1 MDTAVVETR
10 GIQDGDAGEEPGG
23 FGLLGTIDLR
33 RKHLL
38 ECLDG
43 IEETAK
49 GRGFH
54 VHTVGLDLEEVF
66 LGTEVRI
73 QTEVDFAV
81 LAGLAGL
88 SGDGFQ
94 GMDEA
99 LDGLGRSFVQVFVA
113 GDQGTGHVEGA
124 LGEGYI
130 VGHRNHAERLR
141 LLVFA
146 ASHGECDGQ
155 EGKKCVFHIKS

>member
-1 MDTAVVETR
+1 MKHTHILTLLALTLTVACSEKKQPQPFSVIPMPNDVTLAEGSFNVAGALVSYDENVDAKSAKA
-10 GIQDGDAGEEPGG
+10 IDG
-23 FGLLGTIDLR
+23 
-33 RKHLL
+33 
-38 ECLDG
+38 
-43 IEETAK
+43 
-49 GRGFH
+49 
-54 VHTVGLDLEEVF
+54 
-66 LGTEVRI
+66 
-73 QTEVDFAV
+73 
-81 LAGLAGL
+81 
-88 SGDGFQ
+88 
-94 GMDEA
+94 
-99 LDGLGRSFVQVFVA
+99 FVQVFVA

>member
-38 ECLDG
+38 ERLDG
-43 IEETAK
+43 IEETAE
-49 GRGFH
+49 GRSFH

-73 QTEVDFAV
+73 QAEVDFAV

-99 LDGLGRSFVQVFVA
+99 LDGFGSSFVQVFVA

-130 VGHRNHAERLR
+130 VGHRDYAERLR
-141 LLVFA
+141 LLVLA